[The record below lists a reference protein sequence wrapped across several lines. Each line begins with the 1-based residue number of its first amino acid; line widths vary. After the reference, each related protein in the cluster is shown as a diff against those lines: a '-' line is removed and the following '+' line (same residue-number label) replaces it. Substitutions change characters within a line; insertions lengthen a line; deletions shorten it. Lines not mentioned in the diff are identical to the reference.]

1 MDQQTVQ
8 IVAAILA
15 VACVGII
22 LMRRKGKPK
31 NSAEDDF

>member
-22 LMRRKGKPK
+22 VMRRKGKPK
-31 NSAEDDF
+31 NNAEDDF

>member
-8 IVAAILA
+8 IVSAILA

-22 LMRRKGKPK
+22 LMRRKNKPK
-31 NSAEDDF
+31 KTEDDF

>member
-1 MDQQTVQ
+1 MDQSTVQ
-8 IVAAILA
+8 TIAAILA

-31 NSAEDDF
+31 KTEDDF